1 MSYKYIMWLNEL
13 GRESTEHLFLK
24 LITFK
29 FILTSYFMFSTSKF
43 FSFPTNLV
51 IGEEMSRFKVKPKI
65 RVRYEGDPAGEDLTE
80 EDLESIERGLMDV
93 LEGRILSTE
102 ELIDELV
109 KEGKLT
115 EKEAEELKSWLK
127 S

>member
-1 MSYKYIMWLNEL
+1 
-13 GRESTEHLFLK
+13 
-24 LITFK
+24 
-29 FILTSYFMFSTSKF
+29 
-43 FSFPTNLV
+43 
-51 IGEEMSRFKVKPKI
+51 MSRFKVKPKI

-93 LEGRILSTE
+93 LEGRTLSTE

-115 EKEAEELKSWLK
+115 NTSARKPQASVGG
-127 S
+127 